1 MYYLTPDQEKKL
13 RSTIPEIDSII
24 SSGSIIDAR
33 DVMGDQILK
42 AMGKKQEPTK
52 ESVEWEEIY
61 DSVIFYMKEKRDGP
75 LEIQQ
80 ALTVQMIMLRRVLKA
95 VKNMQSDSVLPD
107 SMFCPLLK
115 QEIDEI
121 VCYEIVAV
129 VSGLFK
135 MSSVPEVEGISRE
148 EARKI
153 CNKTNCPYHSLQQ

>member
-75 LEIQQ
+75 LEIQ
-80 ALTVQMIMLRRVLKA
+80 
-95 VKNMQSDSVLPD
+95 
-107 SMFCPLLK
+107 
-115 QEIDEI
+115 
-121 VCYEIVAV
+121 
-129 VSGLFK
+129 
-135 MSSVPEVEGISRE
+135 
-148 EARKI
+148 
-153 CNKTNCPYHSLQQ
+153 

>member
-80 ALTVQMIMLRRVLKA
+80 ALTVQMIMLRHVLKA

-148 EARKI
+148 EARKA
-153 CNKTNCPYHSLQQ
+153 CNIKDCPYYKMQL

>member
-1 MYYLTPDQEKKL
+1 M
-13 RSTIPEIDSII
+13 
-24 SSGSIIDAR
+24 
-33 DVMGDQILK
+33 
-42 AMGKKQEPTK
+42 
-52 ESVEWEEIY
+52 
-61 DSVIFYMKEKRDGP
+61 
-75 LEIQQ
+75 
-80 ALTVQMIMLRRVLKA
+80 QMIMLRHVLKA

-148 EARKI
+148 EARKA
-153 CNKTNCPYHSLQQ
+153 CNIKDCPYYKMQL

>member
-1 MYYLTPDQEKKL
+1 
-13 RSTIPEIDSII
+13 
-24 SSGSIIDAR
+24 
-33 DVMGDQILK
+33 
-42 AMGKKQEPTK
+42 
-52 ESVEWEEIY
+52 
-61 DSVIFYMKEKRDGP
+61 
-75 LEIQQ
+75 
-80 ALTVQMIMLRRVLKA
+80 MIMLRRVLKA
-95 VKNMQSDSVLPD
+95 VKNMQSDNVFPD

-153 CNKTNCPYHSLQQ
+153 CNKTNCPYHSLQS